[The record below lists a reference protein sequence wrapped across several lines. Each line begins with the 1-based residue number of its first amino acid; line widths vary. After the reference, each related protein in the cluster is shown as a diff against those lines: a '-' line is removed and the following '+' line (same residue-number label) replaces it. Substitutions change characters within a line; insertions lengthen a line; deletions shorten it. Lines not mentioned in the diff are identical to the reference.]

1 MKVNRRGLGGLFAG
15 AVTALH
21 VPKSGKMQVNK
32 VTMPDTV
39 AMSMP
44 GEVAKLQTPEEELKY
59 LLEQRAQAPTYEQR
73 SRHSAS
79 EIFDLDVK
87 ALKSCSPAGRDMI
100 QRQRLAAYSHESHKR
115 WIEGRLEELLKRHPF
130 LRILT

>member
-21 VPKSGKMQVNK
+21 IPKSGKIQVNR
-32 VTMPDTV
+32 VPMPDTV
-39 AMSMP
+39 IPGMP

-59 LLEQRAQAPTYEQR
+59 LLEQRTQAPTYEQR
-73 SRHSAS
+73 SRHGAS

-100 QRQRLAAYSHESHKR
+100 QRQRLAAYFHESHKH
-115 WIEGRLEELLKRHPF
+115 WIEDRLEELLKKHPF